1 MNTSGIGAS
10 SGRRTLGPR
19 RPAVG
24 RGTTLGAKPSA
35 RRCLFGPVDHK
46 ETDDFLK
53 EMNRQ
58 FDEQKKELWG
68 FDFKA
73 GFPVP
78 GGHPM
83 YEWVA
88 VGPNDDI
95 PCAYGRMAESWR
107 DPEVVSWAS
116 ENTLLGGP
124 GVSTNSYR
132 LNDRSRKRPRRL
144 SPCSPDLD
152 TANCPNAEDGP
163 LGLEGASR
171 PRDEP
176 ALKDLRKSEK
186 LEKHSGLKLSHVPE
200 RLEGPDLSSDVPERL
215 EGPGLSSD
223 LPERLEGPG
232 LSSDAPE
239 RVEGPGLSS
248 DAPERVEGPGAASV
262 AGSPED
268 RPTSTD
274 DLVVVLPD
282 PCCNVKK

>member
-10 SGRRTLGPR
+10 RGRRTLGPR

-35 RRCLFGPVDHK
+35 SRCLFGPVDHK

-78 GGHPM
+78 GGHPV

-116 ENTLLGGP
+116 ENTLFGGP
-124 GVSTNSYR
+124 CVSTNSYR

-152 TANCPNAEDGP
+152 TANCPNAGDGP

-171 PRDEP
+171 PRDASIHIS

-200 RLEGPDLSSDVPERL
+200 RLEGPGLSSDVPERL

-223 LPERLEGPG
+223 LPQ
-232 LSSDAPE
+232 
-239 RVEGPGLSS
+239 
-248 DAPERVEGPGAASV
+248 RVEGPGAASV